1 MRRHANAIAVQLV
14 SALGDASQVEVLR
27 APQANSVLAVIPPKH
42 GSACGLVVLLVL
54 GLGLEREHVRWMTSF
69 ASSDADVSR
78 FATGVRQ
85 ISGHQ
90 PRGSKS

>member
-1 MRRHANAIAVQLV
+1 MEALADWSFFWFWVWDS
-14 SALGDASQVEVLR
+14 SAST
-27 APQANSVLAVIPPKH
+27 
-42 GSACGLVVLLVL
+42 
-54 GLGLEREHVRWMTSF
+54 VRWMTSF

-85 ISGHQ
+85 ISGQQ